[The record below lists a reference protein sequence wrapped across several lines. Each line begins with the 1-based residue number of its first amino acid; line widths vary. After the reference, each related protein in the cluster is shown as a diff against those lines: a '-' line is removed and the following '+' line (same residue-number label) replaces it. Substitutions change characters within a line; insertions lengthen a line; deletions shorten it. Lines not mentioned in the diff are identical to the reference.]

1 MNLLQFKT
9 HHLRSMEET
18 ILASNSKKKLKQK
31 AKDKLRKQEGN
42 QISKH

>member
-1 MNLLQFKT
+1 
-9 HHLRSMEET
+9 MEER
-18 ILASNSKKKLKQK
+18 ILASNNKKKLKQK